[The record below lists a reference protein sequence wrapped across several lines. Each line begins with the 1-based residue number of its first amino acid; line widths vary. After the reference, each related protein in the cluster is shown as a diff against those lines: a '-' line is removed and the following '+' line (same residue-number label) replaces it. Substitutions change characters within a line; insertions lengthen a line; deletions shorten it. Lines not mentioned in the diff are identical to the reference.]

1 MRPLTPTRL
10 KELRPRIAAI
20 ADQLV
25 ERLCSIGGFDA
36 ATDLAEHLPLTVV
49 SELVGLPD
57 DGKADMLSWAKA
69 SFNANSP
76 TGCPLS
82 AEALPRMKE
91 AMAYMSAPELPQRLR
106 SGGWAA
112 ELYESCQRGEISEA
126 RFRQLLPAYVFPSLD
141 TTILATSSLVWLFA
155 NYPEQWTKLREKP
168 ALIARAISEGLR
180 LEGPIRQLTRVTT
193 HETEV
198 AGVRIPRDVRV
209 HLMIGAANRD
219 ERRYA
224 NPDQFDI
231 ERDNADHLGFGHD
244 RHICAGMNL
253 ARMEM
258 TCLIEALLKRVK
270 RFEVVREERA
280 YSVLRGFASRCT
292 ELTGQ
297 AARGCT
303 LPH

>member
-1 MRPLTPTRL
+1 
-10 KELRPRIAAI
+10 
-20 ADQLV
+20 
-25 ERLCSIGGFDA
+25 
-36 ATDLAEHLPLTVV
+36 
-49 SELVGLPD
+49 
-57 DGKADMLSWAKA
+57 
-69 SFNANSP
+69 
-76 TGCPLS
+76 
-82 AEALPRMKE
+82 
-91 AMAYMSAPELPQRLR
+91 MAYMSAPELPQRLR

-112 ELYESCQRGEISEA
+112 ELYESWSA
-126 RFRQLLPAYVFPSLD
+126 RRNFRSAFPAAASGICVSVVGYDDF
-141 TTILATSSLVWLFA
+141 ATSSLVWLFA

-180 LEGPIRQLTRVTT
+180 LEGPICQLTRVTT

-231 ERDNADHLGFGHD
+231 KRDNADHLGFGHD

-258 TCLIEALLKRVK
+258 TCLIEALLKRPP
-270 RFEVVREERA
+270 A
-280 YSVLRGFASRCT
+280 PCA
-292 ELTGQ
+292 
-297 AARGCT
+297 
-303 LPH
+303 P